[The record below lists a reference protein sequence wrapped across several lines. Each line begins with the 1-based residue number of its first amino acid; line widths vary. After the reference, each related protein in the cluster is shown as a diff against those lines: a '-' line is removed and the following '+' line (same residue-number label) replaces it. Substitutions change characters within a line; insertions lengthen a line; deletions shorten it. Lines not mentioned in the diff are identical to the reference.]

1 VGLRAVRVEGTVPR
15 WEASDEIEQSQ
26 SGLGHVLG
34 WLGRSADVEARPVP
48 EILGSIT
55 ETAARTLGVA
65 RVNVWLYDETRAA
78 LNCIEGFDARTGRH
92 DSGEKLLASEHP
104 SYFHS
109 LELLRHVS
117 ALHVHEDQR
126 TRELDHYLQKHDIT
140 TILDVPML
148 RSGHVFGVVCH
159 EHVGEPRSFGNKD
172 RLFAGSVGDLV
183 TLVLETAKCMEL
195 ERERAQLR
203 QSVARMAQI
212 DSLGWLA
219 AGVAHDFRNL
229 LMVIHANAEF
239 LERALSDDQEIES
252 VNAIASAVRAASG
265 VCDQLQAYA
274 GKGSNVQ
281 RDMAIDEAIGTT
293 VEAFRARLPAGVQFD
308 VNVDTGLRARL
319 DGTAIGRA
327 VMNLLVN
334 ALEALPPSGGKIGL
348 IVRESEPAPAA
359 LSRGYDFRTG
369 PGQCALIEVNDTG
382 SGIAPPLVARISDPF
397 FTTKARGSG
406 FGLATVLGAVRAH
419 HGVFHVES
427 AEGRGS
433 RFCVWIP
440 LVEVEPESQ
449 RRIKRAS

>member
-1 VGLRAVRVEGTVPR
+1 MPR
-15 WEASDEIEQSQ
+15 WEASEEVEPSQ
-26 SGLGHVLG
+26 FALGQVLG
-34 WLGRSADVEARPVP
+34 WLGRAADVEARPVA
-48 EILGSIT
+48 EILGGIT
-55 ETAARTLGVA
+55 ETAAQTLRVA
-65 RVNVWLYDETRAA
+65 RVTVWLYDETRAA
-78 LNCIEGFDARTGRH
+78 LKCIEGFDVRTGRH
-92 DSGEKLLASEHP
+92 ENGETLLASDHP

-117 ALHVHEDQR
+117 ALNVHEDQR
-126 TRELDHYLQKHDIT
+126 TRELDHYLQKHGIS

-159 EHVGEPRSFGNKD
+159 EHVGEPRSFSNND

-183 TLVLETAKCMEL
+183 ALVLETAKRIEL
-195 ERERAQLR
+195 EGERAQLR

-239 LERALSDDQEIES
+239 LQGSLSDEKELES
-252 VNAIASAVRAASG
+252 VEAIASAVKAASG

-274 GKGSNVQ
+274 GKGSNLQ
-281 RDMAIDEAIGTT
+281 RDMTIEAAIATT
-293 VEAFRARLPAGVQFD
+293 VETFRARLPPGVAF
-308 VNVDTGLRARL
+308 NLAVDGRLQARI

-334 ALEALPPSGGKIGL
+334 ALEALPPSGGSIGL
-348 IVRESEPAPAA
+348 SVRESEPAAAA

-369 PGQCALIEVNDTG
+369 PGRCALIEVIDTG
-382 SGIAPPLVARISDPF
+382 AGIAPPLVARISDPF
-397 FTTKARGSG
+397 FSTKARGSG

-433 RFCVWIP
+433 LFCIWLP
-440 LVEVEPESQ
+440 LTEM
-449 RRIKRAS
+449 KLGN